1 MTFGLV
7 HANYSLP
14 DWQAVKMTFF
24 APCLC
29 HSNISQGKKGP
40 IMGQENTLYHPFA
53 QGPNWYSS
61 FLSVGEDWVPWQSQ

>member
-14 DWQAVKMTFF
+14 EWQAVKLTFF

-29 HSNISQGKKGP
+29 HLNISQGKKRADYESRKYP
-40 IMGQENTLYHPFA
+40 VPPLA
-53 QGPNWYSS
+53 QGPDWYSS
-61 FLSVGEDWVPWQSQ
+61 FLSVGEDWVPQ

>member
-14 DWQAVKMTFF
+14 EWQAVKLTFF

-29 HSNISQGKKGP
+29 HLNISQGKKGL
-40 IMGQENTLYHPFA
+40 IMSQENTLYHPLPKVLTGTA
-53 QGPNWYSS
+53 PS
-61 FLSVGEDWVPWQSQ
+61 